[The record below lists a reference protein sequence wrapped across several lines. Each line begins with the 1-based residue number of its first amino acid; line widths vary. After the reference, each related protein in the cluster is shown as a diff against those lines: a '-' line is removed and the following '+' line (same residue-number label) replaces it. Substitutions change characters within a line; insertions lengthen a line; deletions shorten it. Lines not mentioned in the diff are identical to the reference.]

1 MHRTQQLRLRQ
12 QLRLQLRRQRKKATE
27 KTATDK
33 KQESAPIHY
42 TEGMKVELDAD
53 GTWKGDP
60 GDGTDFILVVD
71 IPIED
76 QAAIPTVDIFDR
88 PTTPQTSHQYTP
100 SAATSRTS
108 RKHQPTISAIS

>member
-1 MHRTQQLRLRQ
+1 
-12 QLRLQLRRQRKKATE
+12 
-27 KTATDK
+27 
-33 KQESAPIHY
+33 
-42 TEGMKVELDAD
+42 MKVELDAD

-60 GDGTDFILVVD
+60 GDGTDFIPVVD

-88 PTTPQTSHQYTP
+88 PTTPQTSHQHTP
-100 SAATSRTS
+100 AAALQQRIS

>member
-1 MHRTQQLRLRQ
+1 
-12 QLRLQLRRQRKKATE
+12 
-27 KTATDK
+27 
-33 KQESAPIHY
+33 
-42 TEGMKVELDAD
+42 MKVELDAD

-60 GDGTDFILVVD
+60 GDGTDFIPVVD

-88 PTTPQTSHQYTP
+88 PTTPQTF
-100 SAATSRTS
+100 TSTHLLLPLQPRTS